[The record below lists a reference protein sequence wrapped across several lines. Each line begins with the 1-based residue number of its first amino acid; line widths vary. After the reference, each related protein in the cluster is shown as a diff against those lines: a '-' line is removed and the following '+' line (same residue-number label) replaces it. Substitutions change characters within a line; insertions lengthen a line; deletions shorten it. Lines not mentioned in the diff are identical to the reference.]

1 MNALNNALN
10 LTIRFVFDDKIQD
23 LKKPS
28 CDFNRETY
36 GSVHGKLTTLRYSAM
51 PWSRNFKSYPTR
63 YL

>member
-10 LTIRFVFDDKIQD
+10 LIIRFVFDDKIQD

-36 GSVHGKLTTLRYSAM
+36 GSVHGKLTTV
-51 PWSRNFKSYPTR
+51 
-63 YL
+63 